1 MIEETEVSDGFF
13 EEYAKKIKEDEK
25 NNSSSSGNNSFQ
37 YDEISYVGL
46 NKGIFGLFRF
56 IGLPIGSEAMGYKRK
71 NFDPKEIVQLE
82 LKDEKGKK
90 FNVNLPL
97 RTSEKRDDHILY
109 RLYDAVTDSVQVGD
123 TWVPKYK
130 DKYPELYELVTK
142 GGFKK
147 EDGKQYTYAN
157 GLKGTRVTIYN
168 VIDRLDDWCKDN
180 KHTKILCR
188 DLNID
193 DQNRIWAKAGVKSFA
208 FKTLGKLIGKY
219 GLTDK
224 YDVAVKRTGIQDNP
238 FIILNASRLKEKD
251 MLEDLENDDEDIPFD
266 VGKVVVGPLTAEER
280 TYDVYDLDKYFSP
293 TKYTK
298 IYERFGKVFELC
310 DLDLGTHFLPEIKG
324 YIEIEKKEAAERK
337 AAREAA
343 AESTE
348 NAAINAALDKIEA
361 EAAAIEDD
369 EPQTSSIPGFEGME
383 PMDPTANIS
392 MSTETPAPT
401 RTRSRTEAT
410 PAPSVGIDTSLLKGY
425 DNLSDEIKNRIVEV
439 KKDGDKVEIV
449 WDRKDDLLRC
459 DTCGAL
465 SPESASHCPV
475 CGIKF

>member
-1 MIEETEVSDGFF
+1 M
-13 EEYAKKIKEDEK
+13 A
-25 NNSSSSGNNSFQ
+25 
-37 YDEISYVGL
+37 
-46 NKGIFGLFRF
+46 
-56 IGLPIGSEAMGYKRK
+56 
-71 NFDPKEIVQLE
+71 
-82 LKDEKGKK
+82 
-90 FNVNLPL
+90 
-97 RTSEKRDDHILY
+97 
-109 RLYDAVTDSVQVGD
+109 
-123 TWVPKYK
+123 
-130 DKYPELYELVTK
+130 
-142 GGFKK
+142 
-147 EDGKQYTYAN
+147 
-157 GLKGTRVTIYN
+157 
-168 VIDRLDDWCKDN
+168 
-180 KHTKILCR
+180 
-188 DLNID
+188 
-193 DQNRIWAKAGVKSFA
+193 
-208 FKTLGKLIGKY
+208 
-219 GLTDK
+219 DK

-251 MLEDLENDDEDIPFD
+251 MLEDLENDDDDNPFD
-266 VGKVVVGPLTAEER
+266 VNKVVVGPLTAEER

-392 MSTETPAPT
+392 MSTEAPAPT
-401 RTRSRTEAT
+401 RTRSRAEAT
-410 PAPSVGIDTSLLKGY
+410 PAPTAGIDTSLLKGY